1 MTSRSTLSHFLAAAL
16 LAGTTLLGSAAQ
28 AADLA
33 APKELPPEA
42 KAPVLIDFAF
52 GARIATDYN
61 FRGISQSNHDPSP
74 QAYGELQLFDNFLY
88 FGVNYYRTDLPTKP
102 QAEID
107 LTGGVRPKLG
117 PLTFDLGYTYYYYPD
132 ERRLVNYFTTVPYAL
147 PDGTVFLAPPFF
159 TPRNTDF
166 LELAAKVSW
175 AINDAWTVGSGV
187 FYAWDWL
194 GTGAPGT
201 YVNGTAKWTI
211 PENTFGGLPSGFAI
225 SGELGHY
232 SLGRVNPWLGGA
244 DLKDYLYW
252 NAGISYTYKNVT
264 LDLRYHD
271 TDLNKTECF
280 LNTTDPRGLFTGSG
294 QSNWCGTRFIAT
306 LSADFTAS
314 ALGVFAPAR

>member
-1 MTSRSTLSHFLAAAL
+1 M
-16 LAGTTLLGSAAQ
+16 
-28 AADLA
+28 
-33 APKELPPEA
+33 
-42 KAPVLIDFAF
+42 
-52 GARIATDYN
+52 
-61 FRGISQSNHDPSP
+61 
-74 QAYGELQLFDNFLY
+74 
-88 FGVNYYRTDLPTKP
+88 
-102 QAEID
+102 
-107 LTGGVRPKLG
+107 
-117 PLTFDLGYTYYYYPD
+117 
-132 ERRLVNYFTTVPYAL
+132 
-147 PDGTVFLAPPFF
+147 
-159 TPRNTDF
+159 
-166 LELAAKVSW
+166 
-175 AINDAWTVGSGV
+175 

-211 PENTFGGLPSGFAI
+211 PENTFAGLPSGFAI

-314 ALGVFAPAR
+314 ALGVFAPAHE